1 MIRRLGFCCQ
11 WFHHDQTL
19 KKKQLEEYQR
29 PFNTRSTTVRWL
41 NEHKDEAEDKLQFVF
56 HHNLESIKKLITK
69 VGALPPER
77 RMCRLS
83 SPILP
88 VATEATWKYY
98 WSKPDVIAYC
108 EKHFA
113 EAGDLA
119 RKLDVK
125 VSFHPGQFTVLASV
139 TPDIVERSIEE
150 FEYHASMARMMG
162 FGKSF
167 QDGCKINIHISGR
180 QGPQGIIDAL
190 PRLTP
195 EARNLI
201 TIENDEMGWGLD
213 ASLELEKHV
222 ALVLDI
228 HHHWIRDEEYIDAHD
243 DRVKR
248 VIDSWR
254 GQRPTLHYSYSR
266 DEALEPAGLGDKMHS
281 QMHNIKDLLALG
293 CKKQKLRA
301 HSDFLPNDTVNDWA
315 LSFWDNFDIQ
325 VEAKAKNLATDQLH
339 ARSMAQ

>member
-339 ARSMAQ
+339 ARSMV